1 MSHKCME
8 DRLPPGT
15 FSGIAIFITAFSVA
29 IIFIIAVFIT
39 AFSIQ
44 GGSQSCA
51 YNLIYIPCTQL
62 ALEHSSYMICCNI
75 IFLLVLFVFGKAALL
90 IATHGLSVYLHS
102 HTGFPSQLHLA
113 GKQPPILLWC
123 FQLVCL
129 LQLEES
135 LFFQTPSLLL
145 KCLLHGFRLVPIT
158 A

>member
-1 MSHKCME
+1 MSHKYME

-15 FSGIAIFITAFSVA
+15 FSVTAIFITAFSVA
-29 IIFIIAVFIT
+29 MFIIAVFIT

-44 GGSQSCA
+44 GGLQSCA
-51 YNLIYIPCTQL
+51 YNLIYIPCAQL
-62 ALEHSSYMICCNI
+62 VLERSSYMICCNI
-75 IFLLVLFVFGKAALL
+75 IFLLAVFVFSKAALF

-102 HTGFPSQLHLA
+102 HTGFPSQLHLSE
-113 GKQPPILLWC
+113 KPPPILLWS

-135 LFFQTPSLLL
+135 LFVQTPSLLL
-145 KCLLHGFRLVPIT
+145 KRLLHGFHLVPVT